1 MNQEIEKRANNQ
13 LKADLERHIEEIRLL
28 PSNLFR
34 RQAMA
39 SISDAIEFINLDS
52 KRLDQS
58 DLVPEN
64 EGTAAPENVNN
75 F

>member
-34 RQAMA
+34 RQAIA
-39 SISDAIEFINLDS
+39 SISDAIEFIKVDS
-52 KRLDQS
+52 ERLDQS
-58 DLVPEN
+58 DPITEN
-64 EGTAAPENVNN
+64 EGTAASENVNN
-75 F
+75 V